1 MAPLADCIDLT
12 CPRLLSILAGM
23 IAQEACLPTIEQR
36 LQALEDREAI
46 REIIAGYGPMA
57 DSGDA
62 GGIAELFAESGCYAV
77 GGMGEARG
85 RAAIAGLIEGP
96 THRDLMA
103 AGCAHLLGPVA
114 IDLGG
119 DRAVARGHSVV
130 LRHTGGNFEVFR
142 VSANRWE
149 LERRDGAWQVTRRD
163 NALLDGN
170 AAARALLSRQA
181 APRRS

>member
-1 MAPLADCIDLT
+1 MQSID
-12 CPRLLSILAGM
+12 
-23 IAQEACLPTIEQR
+23 QR

-46 REIIAGYGPMA
+46 RELVASYGPLA

-62 GGIAELFAESGCYAV
+62 TGVGALFAEDGAYAV
-77 GGMGEARG
+77 GGMGEAKG
-85 RAAIAGLIEGP
+85 RAAIAGLIAGP
-96 THRDLMA
+96 IHQGLMA

-114 IDLGG
+114 IDLDG

-130 LRHTGGNFEVFR
+130 LRRGGDGFEAYR

-149 LERRDGAWQVTRRD
+149 LERRDGQWLVLRRD

-170 AAARALLSRQA
+170 AEARSLFNRQA
-181 APRRS
+181 ARRQS